1 MTRLVVAAMVLA
13 AMPAPAFAHAPIQ
26 GIGTFYNG
34 LLHPLLVPAHL
45 LILLGLGL
53 LLGQQALP
61 QSRWGWGAFVVAFL
75 GGLAGAQVVALP
87 LPQSAL
93 LAIALALGLLIAI
106 GRPLKQPQTVLLS
119 GLCGLAVGLDSP
131 AGPSAMVDVLPAAA
145 GTALG
150 GILLLSYVGGLAA
163 RPTRS
168 WQRIGV
174 RIAGSWTAAA
184 AGIVLAFL
192 VAGPNA
198 AGGS

>member
-1 MTRLVVAAMVLA
+1 V
-13 AMPAPAFAHAPIQ
+13 
-26 GIGTFYNG
+26 
-34 LLHPLLVPAHL
+34 
-45 LILLGLGL
+45 
-53 LLGQQALP
+53 LLGQQTL
-61 QSRWGWGAFVVAFL
+61 QHSRWGWGTFVAAFC
-75 GGLAGAQVVALP
+75 GGLAGAQLAALP

-93 LAIALALGLLIAI
+93 LTIALALGLLIAI
-106 GRPLKQPQTVLLS
+106 GRPLTRLQIVLLS
-119 GLCGLAVGLDSP
+119 CLCGFAVALDSP
-131 AGPSAMVDVLPAAA
+131 AGTPAMSDALLAAA

-150 GILLLSYVGGLAA
+150 GILLLSYAGGLAA
-163 RPTRS
+163 RPSRN